1 MDGLANGL
9 ANLLTNGLVLE
20 WLNLIFRWFHVV
32 AAIAWIGAS
41 FYFIWLDLSLREP
54 PQWKID
60 QGVKGDLWAIHG
72 GGIYEVAKY
81 SFRPQQM
88 PQKLHWFKW
97 EAYSTWLS
105 GTALLILM
113 YYLQA
118 QTYLVG
124 YNTLIQSPGW
134 AVVASIAFILGGQC
148 VYEVLLRTPLAK
160 RGLLVAAVLLLV
172 ICVASYVAH
181 LLFSPRAAY
190 LHVGAMIATWMAGNV
205 FWGIMPAQRK
215 FIAAVSNNEPPDTQ
229 AMCFAKLRSTHN
241 NYLTLPVIF
250 CMLSNH
256 YSFLYSHAYSW
267 LVLVGIGVCLA
278 WGRHFFNLK
287 HLGVVKPMIL
297 VSSFGGIVL
306 IAILMSISAVTGSS
320 VSNTSV
326 KSSAD
331 DGEVIVADA
340 NMNDSISPIA
350 STESARITQLVQVH
364 CSNCHS
370 AAPTQPGIAAAP
382 GGLIIDS
389 AAQLTAQKI
398 RALPAL
404 YSGYMPLGNFHQ
416 LTELERKTL
425 IDWLN
430 AQ

>member
-1 MDGLANGL
+1 MDGLI
-9 ANLLTNGLVLE
+9 NGLVLE
-20 WLNLIFRWFHVV
+20 WLNLAFRWFHVV

-41 FYFIWLDLSLREP
+41 FYFIWLDLSLRPP
-54 PQWKID
+54 PQWKTD

-81 SFRPQQM
+81 HLRPPEM
-88 PQKLHWFKW
+88 PVKLHWFKW

-105 GTALLILM
+105 GTGLLILM

-124 YNTLIQSPGW
+124 HNTLIQSPGW
-134 AVVASIAFILGGQC
+134 AVVASVAFIFGGQLI
-148 VYEVLLRTPLAK
+148 YELLLRTPLVK
-160 RGLLVAAVLLLV
+160 RGLFIAAALL
-172 ICVASYVAH
+172 ITITIASYIAH
-181 LLFSPRAAY
+181 QLFSPRAAY

-215 FIAAVSNNEPPDTQ
+215 FIAAVSNNQAPDTS

-267 LVLVGIGVCLA
+267 LILVGMGVCLA

-287 HLGVVKPMIL
+287 HLGYVKPIIL
-297 VSSFGGIVL
+297 ITSFLGIVV
-306 IAILMSISAVTGSS
+306 IAVLMSITSTSTTNSGFSSYTTSATASGDAIP
-320 VSNTSV
+320 NTV
-326 KSSAD
+326 QT
-331 DGEVIVADA
+331 
-340 NMNDSISPIA
+340 A
-350 STESARITQLVQVH
+350 STDTAKITQLVQVH
-364 CSNCHS
+364 CTNCH
-370 AAPTQPGIAAAP
+370 AATPSQPGFAAAP
-382 GGLIIDS
+382 AGLILDS
-389 AAQLTAQKI
+389 AAQLAAQKI

-416 LTELERKTL
+416 MTDIERKVL

-430 AQ
+430 TQ

>member
-1 MDGLANGL
+1 MDGLMNTML
-9 ANLLTNGLVLE
+9 LE
-20 WLNLIFRWFHVV
+20 WLNLAFRWFHVV

-41 FYFIWLDLSLREP
+41 FYFIWLDLSLRTP
-54 PQWKID
+54 PQWKTD

-81 SFRPQQM
+81 QLRPPEM
-88 PQKLHWFKW
+88 PVKLHWFKW

-105 GTALLILM
+105 GTGLLILM

-124 YNTLIQSPGW
+124 YNTLIQTPGW
-134 AVVASIAFILGGQC
+134 AVVASVVFILGGQC
-148 VYEVLLRTPLAK
+148 IYELLLRTPLVK
-160 RGLLVAAVLLLV
+160 RGLFIAAALL
-172 ICVASYVAH
+172 ITITVASYIAH
-181 LLFSPRAAY
+181 QLFSPRAAY

-215 FIAAVSNNEPPDTQ
+215 FVAAVSNNEAPDTC
-229 AMCFAKLRSTHN
+229 AMAFAKLRSTHN

-256 YSFLYSHAYSW
+256 YSFLYSHTYSW
-267 LVLVGIGVCLA
+267 LVLVGIGLCLA

-287 HLGVVKPMIL
+287 HLGYVKPIIL
-297 VSSFGGIVL
+297 VTSVLGIVV
-306 IAILMSISAVTGSS
+306 IAVLMSITS
-320 VSNTSV
+320 VSP
-326 KSSAD
+326 SA
-331 DGEVIVADA
+331 A
-340 NMNDSISPIA
+340 NVA
-350 STESARITQLVQVH
+350 STNTVATVSGNAIQTNTQTASTDTAKITQLVQVH
-364 CSNCHS
+364 CTNCH
-370 AAPTQPGIAAAP
+370 AATPSQPGFAAAP
-382 GGLIIDS
+382 AGLVIDS
-389 AAQLTAQKI
+389 AEQLAVQKI

-404 YSGYMPLGNFHQ
+404 YSGYMPLGNFQ
-416 LTELERKTL
+416 QMTELERKTL

>member
-1 MDGLANGL
+1 MDGLMW
-9 ANLLTNGLVLE
+9 E
-20 WLNLIFRWFHVV
+20 WLNLAFRFFHVV

-54 PQWKID
+54 PQWKTD
-60 QGVKGDLWAIHG
+60 KGVKGDLWAIHG

-81 SFRPQQM
+81 QLRPQEM
-88 PQKLHWFKW
+88 PSKLHWFKW

-105 GTALLILM
+105 GSGLLFLM

-124 YNTLIQSPGW
+124 YNSVIQTPYV
-134 AVVASIAFILGGQC
+134 AVIASISFLLCGQC
-148 VYEVLLRTPLAK
+148 IYELLLRTPLVK
-160 RGLLVAAVLLLV
+160 RGLLFAFVLVLV
-172 ICVASYVAH
+172 ITLASYVAH

-215 FIAAVSNNEPPDTQ
+215 FVAAVSNNQAPDNC
-229 AMCFAKLRSTHN
+229 AMGFAKLRSTHN

-256 YSFLYSHAYSW
+256 YAFVCGHAYSW
-267 LVLVGIGVCLA
+267 LALVAIGLCLA
-278 WGRHFFNLK
+278 WARHFFNLK
-287 HLGVVKPMIL
+287 HLGYVKPAIL
-297 VSSFGGIVL
+297 VSSFMGLVL
-306 IAILMSISAVTGSS
+306 IALVMTLTSANYTRSQSS
-320 VSNTSV
+320 VQTSAETAIETKV
-326 KSSAD
+326 QQAEK
-331 DGEVIVADA
+331 
-340 NMNDSISPIA
+340 
-350 STESARITQLVQVH
+350 ITQLVQVH

-370 AAPTQPGIAAAP
+370 LNPTQAGFSVPPA
-382 GGLIIDS
+382 GLLIHS
-389 AAQLTAQKI
+389 SEQLAAQKI

-416 LTELERKTL
+416 LTELERKSL

>member
-1 MDGLANGL
+1 MDGLMNP
-9 ANLLTNGLVLE
+9 LVLE
-20 WLNLIFRWFHVV
+20 WFNLAFRWFHVV

-41 FYFIWLDLSLREP
+41 FYFIWLDLSLRTP
-54 PQWKID
+54 PQYKAD

-81 SFRPQQM
+81 HLRPPEM
-88 PQKLHWFKW
+88 PVKLHWFKW

-105 GTALLILM
+105 GTGLLILM

-134 AVVASIAFILGGQC
+134 AVVASVAFILGGQLI
-148 VYEVLLRTPLAK
+148 YELLLRTPLVK
-160 RGLLVAAVLLLV
+160 RGLIIAAALLTIITL
-172 ICVASYVAH
+172 ASYIAH
-181 LLFSPRAAY
+181 QLFSARAAY

-215 FIAAVSNNEPPDTQ
+215 FIAAVSNNEAPDTC
-229 AMCFAKLRSTHN
+229 AMAFAKLRSTHN

-287 HLGVVKPMIL
+287 HLGYVKPIIL
-297 VSSFGGIVL
+297 VTSLLGIVL
-306 IAILMSISAVTGSS
+306 IAVLMSITSAPTGN
-320 VSNTSV
+320 VANAGNDV
-326 KSSAD
+326 IQQDSATT
-331 DGEVIVADA
+331 VAA
-340 NMNDSISPIA
+340 NDPA
-350 STESARITQLVQVH
+350 KITQLIQVH
-364 CSNCHS
+364 CANCH
-370 AAPTQPGIAAAP
+370 AATPTQPGFAAAP
-382 GGLIIDS
+382 AGLIIDS
-389 AAQLTAQKI
+389 TAHLAAQKV

-404 YSGYMPLGNFHQ
+404 NSGYMPLGNFHQ
-416 LTELERKTL
+416 MTDIERKVL

-430 AQ
+430 TQ

>member
-1 MDGLANGL
+1 MDGLVNGM
-9 ANLLTNGLVLE
+9 VLE
-20 WLNLIFRWFHVV
+20 WLNLAFRWFHVV

-41 FYFIWLDLSLREP
+41 FYFIWLDLSLRPP

-81 SFRPQQM
+81 HLRPPEM
-88 PQKLHWFKW
+88 PVKLHWFKW

-105 GTALLILM
+105 GTGLLILM

-124 YNTLIQSPGW
+124 HNTLIQSPGW
-134 AVVASIAFILGGQC
+134 AVVASLAFILCGQLI
-148 VYEVLLRTPLAK
+148 YELLLRTPLVK
-160 RGLLVAAVLLLV
+160 RGLFIAAALLV
-172 ICVASYVAH
+172 IITAASYIAH
-181 LLFSPRAAY
+181 QLFSPRAAY

-215 FIAAVSNNEPPDTQ
+215 FIAAVSNNQAPDTC
-229 AMCFAKLRSTHN
+229 AMAFAKLRSTHN

-267 LVLVGIGVCLA
+267 LVLVGMGVCLA

-287 HLGVVKPMIL
+287 HLGYVKPIIL
-297 VSSFGGIVL
+297 ITSFLGIVV
-306 IAILMSISAVTGSS
+306 IAVLMSITSTSTTNSGFSSYTTSATASGDAIP
-320 VSNTSV
+320 NTV
-326 KSSAD
+326 QT
-331 DGEVIVADA
+331 
-340 NMNDSISPIA
+340 A
-350 STESARITQLVQVH
+350 STDTAKITQLVQVH
-364 CSNCHS
+364 CTNCH
-370 AAPTQPGIAAAP
+370 AATPSQPGFAAAP
-382 GGLIIDS
+382 AGLILDS
-389 AAQLTAQKI
+389 AAQLAAQKI

-416 LTELERKTL
+416 MTDIERKVL

-430 AQ
+430 TQ

>member
-1 MDGLANGL
+1 MDGLINP
-9 ANLLTNGLVLE
+9 LVLE
-20 WLNLIFRWFHVV
+20 WLNLAFRWFHVV

-41 FYFIWLDLSLREP
+41 FYFIWLDLSLRTP
-54 PQWKID
+54 PQWKSD

-81 SFRPQQM
+81 QLRPPEM
-88 PQKLHWFKW
+88 PVKLHWFKW

-105 GTALLILM
+105 GTGLLILM

-124 YNTLIQSPGW
+124 HNTLIQSPGW
-134 AVVASIAFILGGQC
+134 AVVASVAFILGGQGI
-148 VYEVLLRTPLAK
+148 YELLLRTPLVK
-160 RGLLVAAVLLLV
+160 RGLVIAATLLV
-172 ICVASYVAH
+172 IISLASYIAH
-181 LLFSPRAAY
+181 QLFSPRAAY

-215 FIAAVSNNEPPDTQ
+215 FVAAVSNNEVPDAH

-287 HLGVVKPMIL
+287 HLGYVKPIIL
-297 VSSFGGIVL
+297 VTSLLGIIL
-306 IAILMSISAVTGSS
+306 IAVLMSITATNSGATVARHTIQT
-320 VSNTSV
+320 NT
-326 KSSAD
+326 
-331 DGEVIVADA
+331 ETT
-340 NMNDSISPIA
+340 
-350 STESARITQLVQVH
+350 STEVAKITQLIQVH
-364 CSNCHS
+364 CTNCH
-370 AAPTQPGIAAAP
+370 AATPSQPGFAAAP
-382 GGLIIDS
+382 AGLVIDS
-389 AAQLTAQKI
+389 AAQLAAQKI

-404 YSGYMPLGNFHQ
+404 HSGYMPLGNFHQ
-416 LTELERKTL
+416 MTELERKTL

>member
-1 MDGLANGL
+1 MDGLINS
-9 ANLLTNGLVLE
+9 LVLE
-20 WLNLIFRWFHVV
+20 WLNLAFRWFHVV

-41 FYFIWLDLSLREP
+41 FYFIWLDLSLRPP
-54 PQWKID
+54 PQWKTD

-81 SFRPQQM
+81 QLRPPEM
-88 PQKLHWFKW
+88 PVKLHWFKW

-105 GTALLILM
+105 GTGLLILM

-124 YNTLIQSPGW
+124 HNTLIQSPAW
-134 AVVASIAFILGGQC
+134 AVVASVAFILGGQC
-148 VYEVLLRTPLAK
+148 IYELLLRTPLVK
-160 RGLLVAAVLLLV
+160 RGLVIAAALLAV
-172 ICVASYVAH
+172 ITLASYIAH
-181 LLFSPRAAY
+181 QLFSPRAAY

-215 FIAAVSNNEPPDTQ
+215 FIAAVSNNEAPDTS

-287 HLGVVKPMIL
+287 HLGYVNPIVL
-297 VSSFGGIVL
+297 VTSLLGIVM
-306 IAILMSISAVTGSS
+306 IAVLMSITSTNAVATVGSS
-320 VSNTSV
+320 AIQTNTQTV
-326 KSSAD
+326 
-331 DGEVIVADA
+331 
-340 NMNDSISPIA
+340 
-350 STESARITQLVQVH
+350 STETAKITQLIQVH
-364 CSNCHS
+364 CTNCHS
-370 AAPTQPGIAAAP
+370 VAPSQPGFAAAP
-382 GGLIIDS
+382 AGLIIDS
-389 AAQLTAQKI
+389 AAGLAAQKI

-416 LTELERKTL
+416 MTELERKTL

>member
-1 MDGLANGL
+1 ML
-9 ANLLTNGLVLE
+9 LE
-20 WLNLIFRWFHVV
+20 WLNLAFRWFHVV

-41 FYFIWLDLSLREP
+41 FYFIWLDLNLRQP
-54 PQWKID
+54 PQWKTD

-81 SFRPQQM
+81 SVRPAEM
-88 PQKLHWFKW
+88 PVKLHWFKW

-105 GTALLILM
+105 GTGLLILM

-124 YNTLIQSPGW
+124 HNTLIQSPGW
-134 AVVASIAFILGGQC
+134 AVVASVAFILGGQLI
-148 VYEVLLRTPLAK
+148 YEVLLRTPLVK
-160 RGLLVAAVLLLV
+160 RGLFIAAALL
-172 ICVASYVAH
+172 IIITAASYIAH
-181 LLFSPRAAY
+181 QLFSPRAAY

-215 FIAAVSNNEPPDTQ
+215 FVAAVSNNQAPDTN
-229 AMCFAKLRSTHN
+229 AMGFAKLRSTHN

-287 HLGVVKPMIL
+287 HVGVVKPSIL
-297 VSSFGGIVL
+297 VTSFLGIAL
-306 IAILMSISAVTGSS
+306 IAGLMSATSIAVNKSAAPVVTD
-320 VSNTSV
+320 TA
-326 KSSAD
+326 K
-331 DGEVIVADA
+331 
-340 NMNDSISPIA
+340 
-350 STESARITQLVQVH
+350 ITQLIQVH
-364 CSNCHS
+364 CANCHS
-370 AAPTQPGIAAAP
+370 ATPTQPGFNAAP
-382 GGLIIDS
+382 AGLLIDS
-389 AAQLTAQKI
+389 AAHISAQKI

-404 YSGYMPLGNFHQ
+404 YSGYMPLGNLHQ
-416 LTELERKTL
+416 LTELERNTL

>member
-1 MDGLANGL
+1 MDGLISS
-9 ANLLTNGLVLE
+9 LVLE
-20 WLNLIFRWFHVV
+20 WLNLAFRWVHVV

-60 QGVKGDLWAIHG
+60 KGVKGDLWAIHG

-81 SFRPQQM
+81 HLRPQEM
-88 PQKLHWFKW
+88 PVKLHWFKW
-97 EAYSTWLS
+97 EAYSTWLT
-105 GTALLILM
+105 GTGLLILM

-124 YNTLIQSPGW
+124 HNTLIQSPGL
-134 AVVASIAFILGGQC
+134 AIIASVTFILGGQLI
-148 VYEVLLRTPLAK
+148 YELLLRTPLVK
-160 RGLLVAAVLLLV
+160 RGLVIAAALLTIITL
-172 ICVASYVAH
+172 ASYVAH
-181 LLFSPRAAY
+181 QLFSARAAY

-215 FIAAVSNNEPPDTQ
+215 FVAAVSNNEAPDTC
-229 AMCFAKLRSTHN
+229 AMAFAKLRSTHN

-267 LVLVGIGVCLA
+267 LVLVAICVCLA

-287 HLGVVKPMIL
+287 HLGVVKPVIL
-297 VSSFGGIVL
+297 VTSLLGI
-306 IAILMSISAVTGSS
+306 IAIAIIMSVTASIGNSAASNSANKIESDLQSAVI
-320 VSNTSV
+320 
-326 KSSAD
+326 D
-331 DGEVIVADA
+331 DAK
-340 NMNDSISPIA
+340 
-350 STESARITQLVQVH
+350 ITQLVQVH
-364 CSNCHS
+364 CANCHS
-370 AAPTQPGIAAAP
+370 TSPSQPGFNAAPA
-382 GGLIIDS
+382 GLIIDS
-389 AAQLTAQKI
+389 ATQLQAQKI

-416 LTELERKTL
+416 LTELERKSL

-430 AQ
+430 TQ

>member
-1 MDGLANGL
+1 MDGLINP
-9 ANLLTNGLVLE
+9 LVLE
-20 WLNLIFRWFHVV
+20 WLNLAFRWFHVV

-41 FYFIWLDLSLREP
+41 FYFIWLDLSLRTP
-54 PQWKID
+54 PQWKAD

-81 SFRPQQM
+81 HLRPPEM
-88 PQKLHWFKW
+88 PVKLHWFKW

-105 GTALLILM
+105 GTGLLILM

-124 YNTLIQSPGW
+124 HNTLIQSPGW
-134 AVVASIAFILGGQC
+134 AVVASVAFILGGQSI
-148 VYEVLLRTPLAK
+148 YELLLRTPLVK
-160 RGLLVAAVLLLV
+160 RGLFIAAALLV
-172 ICVASYVAH
+172 IITLASYIAH
-181 LLFSPRAAY
+181 QLFSPRAAY

-215 FIAAVSNNEPPDTQ
+215 FIAAVSNNEVPDTN

-287 HLGVVKPMIL
+287 HLGHVKPIIL
-297 VSSFGGIVL
+297 VTSLLGIIL
-306 IAILMSISAVTGSS
+306 IAVLMSITAKNSGAVVGGNEIK
-320 VSNTSV
+320 SNSE
-326 KSSAD
+326 A
-331 DGEVIVADA
+331 
-340 NMNDSISPIA
+340 A
-350 STESARITQLVQVH
+350 STETAKITQLIQVH
-364 CSNCHS
+364 CTNCH
-370 AAPTQPGIAAAP
+370 AATPSQPGFAAAP
-382 GGLIIDS
+382 AGLIIDS
-389 AAQLTAQKI
+389 AAGLAAQKI

-404 YSGYMPLGNFHQ
+404 QSGYMPLGNFHQ
-416 LTELERKTL
+416 MTELERKSL

-430 AQ
+430 SQ

>member
-1 MDGLANGL
+1 MDGLINA
-9 ANLLTNGLVLE
+9 LVLE
-20 WLNLIFRWFHVV
+20 WLNLAFRWFHVV

-41 FYFIWLDLSLREP
+41 FYFIWLDLSLRTP
-54 PQWKID
+54 PQWKTD

-81 SFRPQQM
+81 QLRPPEM
-88 PQKLHWFKW
+88 PVKLHWFKW

-105 GTALLILM
+105 GTGLLILM

-134 AVVASIAFILGGQC
+134 AVVASVVFILGGQC
-148 VYEVLLRTPLAK
+148 IYELILRTPLVK
-160 RGLLVAAVLLLV
+160 RGLFIATALL
-172 ICVASYVAH
+172 ITITAASYIAH
-181 LLFSPRAAY
+181 QLFSPRAAY

-215 FIAAVSNNEPPDTQ
+215 FIAAVSNNQAPDTC
-229 AMCFAKLRSTHN
+229 AMAFAKLRSTHN

-267 LVLVGIGVCLA
+267 LVLVGIGLCLA

-287 HLGVVKPMIL
+287 HLGYVKPIIL
-297 VSSFGGIVL
+297 ITSLLGIVV
-306 IAILMSISAVTGSS
+306 IAVLMSITS
-320 VSNTSV
+320 VSPSTANVVSTNT
-326 KSSAD
+326 
-331 DGEVIVADA
+331 VATVSGNA
-340 NMNDSISPIA
+340 IQSNTQTA
-350 STESARITQLVQVH
+350 STDTAKITQLVQVH
-364 CSNCHS
+364 CTNCH
-370 AAPTQPGIAAAP
+370 AATPSQPGFAAAP
-382 GGLIIDS
+382 AGLIIDS
-389 AAQLTAQKI
+389 AAQLAAQKI

-416 LTELERKTL
+416 MTELERKSL

>member
-1 MDGLANGL
+1 MGDLMNGL
-9 ANLLTNGLVLE
+9 LLE
-20 WLNLIFRWFHVV
+20 WLNLAFRWFHVV

-54 PQWKID
+54 PQWKAD
-60 QGVKGDLWAIHG
+60 KGVKGDLWAIHG

-81 SFRPQQM
+81 HLRPQVM
-88 PQKLHWFKW
+88 PNKLHWFKW

-105 GTALLILM
+105 GTGLLILM

-134 AVVASIAFILGGQC
+134 AVVASIGFILGGQAL
-148 VYEVLLRTPLAK
+148 YELLLRTPLVK
-160 RGLLVAAVLLLV
+160 RGLLFAAVLLLV
-172 ICVASYVAH
+172 ISAASYLAH

-215 FIAAVSNNEPPDTQ
+215 FIAAVSNNEAPDTC
-229 AMCFAKLRSTHN
+229 AMAFAKLRSTHN

-256 YSFLYSHAYSW
+256 YSFLYSHTYSW
-267 LVLVGIGVCLA
+267 LVLIAIGLCLA

-287 HLGVVKPMIL
+287 HLGVIKPVIL
-297 VSSFGGIVL
+297 LSSFSGLVL
-306 IAILMSISAVTGSS
+306 IAVLMAITSPATIAAKEAAKNSA
-320 VSNTSV
+320 
-326 KSSAD
+326 
-331 DGEVIVADA
+331 VIVAE
-340 NMNDSISPIA
+340 NIA
-350 STESARITQLVQVH
+350 ASAQHPVSVEERVTQLVQVH
-364 CSNCHS
+364 CTNCH
-370 AAPTQPGIAAAP
+370 AAVPTQPGFTAAP
-382 GGLIIDS
+382 AGLIIDS
-389 AAQLTAQKI
+389 TAQLAAQKV

-404 YSGYMPLGNFHQ
+404 TSGYMPLGNFHQ
-416 LTELERKTL
+416 LTDLERKTL
-425 IDWLN
+425 IDWLSK
-430 AQ
+430 Q

>member
-1 MDGLANGL
+1 MNGL
-9 ANLLTNGLVLE
+9 LLE
-20 WLNLIFRWFHVV
+20 WLNLAFRWFHVV

-54 PQWKID
+54 PQWKAD
-60 QGVKGDLWAIHG
+60 KGVKGDLWAIHG

-81 SFRPQQM
+81 HLRPEVM
-88 PQKLHWFKW
+88 PNKLHWFKW

-105 GTALLILM
+105 GTGLLILM

-134 AVVASIAFILGGQC
+134 AVVASISFILGGQAL
-148 VYEVLLRTPLAK
+148 YELLLRTPLIK
-160 RGLLVAAVLLLV
+160 RGLLFAAVLLLV
-172 ICVASYVAH
+172 ISTASYLAH

-215 FIAAVSNNEPPDTQ
+215 FIAAVSNNEAPDTC
-229 AMCFAKLRSTHN
+229 AMAFAKLRSTHN

-256 YSFLYSHAYSW
+256 YSFLYSHTYSW
-267 LVLVGIGVCLA
+267 LVLIAIGLCLA

-287 HLGVVKPMIL
+287 HLGVIKPVIL
-297 VSSFGGIVL
+297 LSSFSGLVL
-306 IAILMSISAVTGSS
+306 IAMLMAITSPATIAAKEAAKNSA
-320 VSNTSV
+320 
-326 KSSAD
+326 
-331 DGEVIVADA
+331 VIVAE
-340 NMNDSISPIA
+340 NIA
-350 STESARITQLVQVH
+350 ASVQHPVSVEERVTQLVQVH
-364 CSNCHS
+364 CTNCH
-370 AAPTQPGIAAAP
+370 AAVPTQPGFAAAP
-382 GGLIIDS
+382 AGLIIDS
-389 AAQLTAQKI
+389 TAQLAAQKV

-404 YSGYMPLGNFHQ
+404 TSGYMPLGNFHQ
-416 LTELERKTL
+416 LTDLERKTL
-425 IDWLN
+425 IDWLSK
-430 AQ
+430 Q

>member
-1 MDGLANGL
+1 MDELINSAL
-9 ANLLTNGLVLE
+9 LE
-20 WLNLIFRWFHVV
+20 WLNLAFRWFHVV

-54 PQWKID
+54 PQWKAD

-81 SFRPQQM
+81 HLRPQVM

-105 GTALLILM
+105 GSGLLVLM

-124 YNTLIQSPGW
+124 HKSLIQSPGW
-134 AVVASIAFILGGQC
+134 AVFASVIFILGGQLI
-148 VYEVLLRTPLAK
+148 YELLLRTSLVK
-160 RGLLVAAVLLLV
+160 RGLYIAAALLF
-172 ICVASYVAH
+172 IITVASYIAH
-181 LLFSPRAAY
+181 QLFSPRAAY

-205 FWGIMPAQRK
+205 FWGVMPAQRK
-215 FIAAVSNNEPPDTQ
+215 FVAAVSNNEPPDVN
-229 AMCFAKLRSTHN
+229 AMAFAKLRSTHN

-256 YSFLYSHAYSW
+256 YALLYSHQYSW
-267 LVLVGIGVCLA
+267 LALVAIGLCLA

-297 VSSFGGIVL
+297 VISLMGIILIALLMSATSISNIRNTENQGDSIANGIV
-306 IAILMSISAVTGSS
+306 
-320 VSNTSV
+320 
-326 KSSAD
+326 
-331 DGEVIVADA
+331 
-340 NMNDSISPIA
+340 
-350 STESARITQLVQVH
+350 STEKITQLVLVH
-364 CSNCHS
+364 CTGCHAATPSQPGFS
-370 AAPTQPGIAAAP
+370 AAPA
-382 GGLIIDS
+382 GLIIQS
-389 AAQLTAQKI
+389 AADLGTQKI

-416 LTELERKTL
+416 MTDAERKIL
-425 IDWLN
+425 VDWLN
-430 AQ
+430 AR